1 MEEPSKMLSDEEI
14 EAMGK
19 RLNGVTVMM
28 TICVLV
34 AMGVLLLLSS
44 CSDAAPPV
52 AVETP
57 EQAAFLQACD
67 DATDCPVGMLCSLG
81 SDVMPGRCTSG
92 CELPQDCYGLLPS
105 GAQTDVACD
114 VDELLCVARCSRTV
128 GCPEALPACVLGMC
142 APSCN
147 GVESEACWNDGQAQ

>member
-1 MEEPSKMLSDEEI
+1 MEEPSKMLSDKEI

-19 RLNGVTVMM
+19 RLNRVFAGMVATFA
-28 TICVLV
+28 LV
-34 AMGVLLLLSS
+34 AMGALLLLSS
-44 CSDAAPPV
+44 CSDAAPP
-52 AVETP
+52 APAETP
-57 EQAAFLQACD
+57 EQEAFLQACD
-67 DATDCPVGMLCSLG
+67 DAADCPVGMLCSLG
-81 SDVMPGRCTSG
+81 SDVMPGRCTSV

-142 APSCN
+142 APSCD
-147 GVESEACWNDGQAQ
+147 GVAEEACWYEAQ

>member
-1 MEEPSKMLSDEEI
+1 MEEPSKMLSDKEI
-14 EAMGK
+14 DHVEK
-19 RLNGVTVMM
+19 RLNGVFAGALTVF
-28 TICVLV
+28 VLV
-34 AMGVLLLLSS
+34 IGVVVLSS
-44 CSDAAPPV
+44 CGDAAPPA

-128 GCPEALPACVLGMC
+128 GCPSALPACVLGMC
-142 APSCN
+142 APSCD
-147 GVESEACWNDGQAQ
+147 GVSEEACWYEAQ